1 MPDKLEIV
9 QESTQPDPAAE
20 GAFKVRVSYE
30 YGYSYSTQVYNQ
42 MKQVDFKL
50 ELVTC
55 ANSVAEKN
63 GLDGSEF
70 TYFMTNAALEIDVS
84 P

>member
-1 MPDKLEIV
+1 
-9 QESTQPDPAAE
+9 
-20 GAFKVRVSYE
+20 
-30 YGYSYSTQVYNQ
+30 